1 MAVAVAIG
9 GTAADVAV
17 ADSWEADDE
26 KEAPAPV
33 PDAPAEVELNRSS
46 SEWIDSNNK
55 LFPLIQKLAFKSP
68 NNPLTVIVLP
78 V

>member
-1 MAVAVAIG
+1 MAVAIG
-9 GTAADVAV
+9 DPAADVAV

-26 KEAPAPV
+26 KEAPV
-33 PDAPAEVELNRSS
+33 PATPAEVELNRSS